1 MDSIAVSYCRTLQAQ
16 FRDLYA
22 TWPPNAPL
30 RLGDF
35 GYLQGPVFS
44 RKSSLGSLGVSGWK
58 TRSGR
63 SAASTFTSSTASG
76 TEVNFHAKGE
86 ANPGGVPL
94 AKATAEVK
102 FSRGEAVFFNAAGCV
117 LEEIE
122 DQIGLGR
129 TILDL
134 FAKRIWNDDW
144 CIVTGVVRSGA
155 TTVAVSADANA
166 SLVLEAAADQPTV
179 DLANASA
186 GLQVRTNRS
195 LSSLFVGEAG
205 FTPLVRLSKVRRKL
219 LWGRV
224 FSIGDPDEQDTFDL
238 REQLITGSKDLS
250 EIFEFSSITPF
261 SLYT

>member
-1 MDSIAVSYCRTLQAQ
+1 MDSIAVSYCRTLQKQ
-16 FRDLYA
+16 FRDMYA
-22 TWPPNAPL
+22 AWPPNAPL

-44 RKSSLGSLGVSGWK
+44 RKSNLASLKLTGWK

-63 SAASTFTSSTASG
+63 SAASTYTCSTASG
-76 TEVNFHAKGE
+76 TEVKFHAKGE

-122 DQIGLGR
+122 DQVGLGR
-129 TILDL
+129 TILEM
-134 FAKRIWNDDW
+134 FGNKTWNDDW
-144 CIVTGVVRSGA
+144 CVVTGIVRAGA
-155 TTVAVSADANA
+155 TTVAVSAEAGA
-166 SLVLEAAADQPTV
+166 SVLLEAAADQPTV
-179 DLANASA
+179 DLANADV
-186 GLQVRTNRS
+186 GLQVGTSRS

-205 FTPLVRLSKVRRKL
+205 FTPLVRLSKVRRKFL
-219 LWGRV
+219 GGRV

-238 REQLITGSKDLS
+238 REQLIIGSKGVS
-250 EIFEFSSITPF
+250 AEFEFSTITPVDLV
-261 SLYT
+261 S